1 MDEMKNHS
9 EPPQPYL
16 LEKQDK
22 YLHSELLPSTY
33 NHSKMDMYYISLWR
47 SKMTAMEWG
56 KPQGISQ
63 LVIQPSPQP
72 SYMVLLILFFP
83 MNPQSSGT
91 TDRQVQ
97 RVAGRRLAY
106 QGSFPRTWLKESIT
120 GVDSRSLVTTESN

>member
-1 MDEMKNHS
+1 MKNHS

-56 KPQGISQ
+56 KPQGISR

-72 SYMVLLILFFP
+72 SYNGASDFIFP
-83 MNPQSSGT
+83 YEPSKQWDYRQAGT
-91 TDRQVQ
+91 
-97 RVAGRRLAY
+97 RVAVED
-106 QGSFPRTWLKESIT
+106 WLIKAVSHIH
-120 GVDSRSLVTTESN
+120 DSRNLSLELIPEVWWQ